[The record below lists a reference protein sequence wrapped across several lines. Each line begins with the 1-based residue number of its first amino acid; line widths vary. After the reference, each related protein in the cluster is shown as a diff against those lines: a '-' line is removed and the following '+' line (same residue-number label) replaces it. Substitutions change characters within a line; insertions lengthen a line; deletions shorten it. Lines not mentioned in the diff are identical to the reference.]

1 MLNSVHMLQT
11 HVPGTFLVI
20 IFILMRFFFDSLSR
34 AFSNQCV
41 FDENTWHISVDR
53 RPTSIAMYTFSS
65 ENAFSVN
72 GTLIRCATPTPVL
85 TR

>member
-11 HVPGTFLVI
+11 HVPVTFLVI
-20 IFILMRFFFDSLSR
+20 IFILMRFCFDSLST

-41 FDENTWHISVDR
+41 FDENMHTWRISVDR
-53 RPTSIAMYTFSS
+53 RPTRIEMYAFSF

-72 GTLIRCATPTPVL
+72 RNLIKCATL
-85 TR
+85 